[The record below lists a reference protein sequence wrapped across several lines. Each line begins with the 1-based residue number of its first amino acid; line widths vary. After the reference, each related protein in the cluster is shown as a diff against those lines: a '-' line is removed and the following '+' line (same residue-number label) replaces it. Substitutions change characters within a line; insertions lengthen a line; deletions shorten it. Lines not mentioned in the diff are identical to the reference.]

1 MPVNTFEIHIR
12 SKDCRQLSE
21 GFNTNLELTL
31 AVPIV
36 KPPGN
41 SFKVT
46 LSSAKIP
53 FSWYGISAHL
63 KTNEIRVNGA
73 QSLVVPDGNYN
84 IFELMDAINGSSFP
98 FACDYDHITNKLSL
112 FNQSNDELELSFE
125 DTQSV
130 GLAKALGFTSNQT
143 VAGSGTVTST
153 NVVNLHTIHSIYV
166 HSSLAVGNV
175 LTTEIGGHV
184 EQIIDKITM
193 QDNVAPHD
201 MISHHPYQ
209 KGPFHA
215 EVQQD
220 VISTFSIALR
230 DQNSKLLQLNGVN
243 FEISMSLEIV
253 PTTMHVFDR
262 TQLSSFRR
270 QIREEADPR
279 KRTRYEE
286 PEPEPEPEP
295 ELSRA
300 ISMAQSY

>member
-1 MPVNTFEIHIR
+1 MPVNTYEIHIR

-21 GFNTNLELTL
+21 GFNTNFEVTL
-31 AVPIV
+31 DAPIV

-53 FSWYGISAHL
+53 FSWYGISSHL
-63 KTNEIRVNGA
+63 GTNEIRVDGA
-73 QSLVVPDGNYN
+73 QSLVVADGNYN
-84 IFELMDAINGSSFP
+84 IFELMDAINGSSVFP
-98 FACDYDHITNKLSL
+98 FISDYDHITNKITL
-112 FNQSNDELELSFE
+112 FNQSTTSSLELSF
-125 DTQSV
+125 DQSE
-130 GLAKALGFTSNQT
+130 GLGKVLGFIGNQT

-153 NVVNLHTIHSIYV
+153 NVVNVHTVHSIFV
-166 HSSLAVGNV
+166 HSSLAVSNV
-175 LTTEIGGHV
+175 LTTEVGNY

-193 QDNVAPHD
+193 QDVAPHD

-230 DQNSKLLQLNGVN
+230 DQNSKLMQLNGVN
-243 FEISMSLEIV
+243 FELSMSLEIV

-286 PEPEPEPEP
+286 PEPEPEPE
-295 ELSRA
+295 LSRA
-300 ISMAQSY
+300 ISMAQSYY